1 MYTPYTP
8 RDNTK
13 LTHYTPQM
21 MAQQYYILD
30 TTVPTDMTADIPA
43 MNGRQGDNMRQVSIA
58 FTDNG
63 EPHDLT
69 STSIT
74 LKVLDGEGVVK
85 VSDKVIR
92 LVDATGGLVLFGV
105 PSEVY
110 ANIGTVQRAYFVLK
124 DKTADGQNQT
134 ISTVNV
140 SFTVM
145 ENGIDISQEDHHTY
159 VSKLD
164 SLINGTDSLATLTN
178 DNKFVGQNSF
188 KSIHVDSLSAPALD
202 SLTSSVASASD
213 GLSSAAANITS
224 LSSATSSSVTSL
236 TESLSGVSSNVASL
250 ESTASANSS
259 AVSSLSSV
267 VADLPTSSAGNTYGD
282 TIASLQ
288 STIADLSETVDD
300 QGSSLDAASNAAS
313 QASSAAYQ
321 AQQTATSASAQVYQV
336 SMAASNASYAAS
348 SAAFVANDAKQ
359 SLNSLVTKLKMLSIG
374 V

>member
-43 MNGRQGDNMRQVSIA
+43 MNGRQGDDMRQVSIA

-69 STSIT
+69 NTSIT

-110 ANIGTVQRAYFVLK
+110 ANIGNVQRAYFVLK

-164 SLINGTDSLATLTN
+164 SLINGTDSLATLTA
-178 DNKFVGQNSF
+178 DNKFTGSNSF
-188 KSIHVDSLSAPALD
+188 KSIHVDNLSNPTVDSLASATASVADGITSAAASVSSLSTATSSNLTSLSESLSTVSSSVD
-202 SLTSSVASASD
+202 SLTS
-213 GLSSAAANITS
+213 N
-224 LSSATSSSVTSL
+224 
-236 TESLSGVSSNVASL
+236 
-250 ESTASANSS
+250 ASANSA

-267 VADLPTSSAGNTYGD
+267 VADLPTSSAGNNYGE
-282 TIASLQ
+282 TISNLQ
-288 STIADLSETVDD
+288 STIAELSETVDD
-300 QGSSLDAASNAAS
+300 QASSLETASNAAS
-313 QASSAAYQ
+313 TASSAAFA
-321 AQQTATSASAQVYQV
+321 AQQTAQSASAQVYQV
-336 SMAASNASYAAS
+336 SMAASNASYAAD
-348 SAAFVANDAKQ
+348 SAGRIANDNSQAI
-359 SLNSLVTKLKMLSIG
+359 SSLVTKLKMLSIN